1 MAKMKSHH
9 PSKVRSP
16 IVGLSNRGVSVAR
29 LAARENLAAKRS
41 CPEMAPQQLEKIESA
56 PGNGMVSEASIPQH
70 LVHGARLPC
79 APAES
84 RKNHKVE
91 SDVTPELPPF
101 WGRKRPSL
109 IAGVAADSGSFLMRF
124 ILVLASKP
132 SNPGRYH
139 QGRTA
144 REVEGNFPP
153 RNPLKSLKTEKE
165 SRKAGAR
172 TPRCFKF
179 RIVVPRRPDISTLSL
194 RAVRRGSSARS
205 IRSAADRRAGYRRH

>member
-1 MAKMKSHH
+1 MAKMNSHH

-16 IVGLSNRGVSVAR
+16 IVGLLNRGVSVAR
-29 LAARENLAAKRS
+29 LAARENLTAKRS
-41 CPEMAPQQLEKIESA
+41 RPEMAPQQLEKIESA
-56 PGNGMVSEASIPQH
+56 PGNGMVSETSIPQH
-70 LVHGARLPC
+70 LVHGAWLPC

-101 WGRKRPSL
+101 GVKRPSL

-132 SNPGRYH
+132 SNPGRYYR
-139 QGRTA
+139 GRTA

-165 SRKAGAR
+165 SRKAGAPA
-172 TPRCFKF
+172 PRRFKF
-179 RIVVPRRPDISTLSL
+179 RIAVPRRPDISTLSP
-194 RAVRRGSSARS
+194 RAVRRA
-205 IRSAADRRAGYRRH
+205 